1 MRTSPSTAGSSV
13 TAKIDPGGMTE
24 AVGSVCFPQLEQKI
38 CTPGSAGRL
47 VPGITARV
55 VKPDGKMGGFNEL
68 GQLVIRSDAVAL
80 GYLNNEEA

>member
-1 MRTSPSTAGSSV
+1 MRTSSLTPGSSV
-13 TAKIDPGGMTE
+13 LTEIDLGGMTE

>member
-1 MRTSPSTAGSSV
+1 MVRTSSLAGISS
-13 TAKIDPGGMTE
+13 AKLEGGGMTE

-55 VKPDGKMGGFNEL
+55 VKPDGSLSGFNEL
-68 GQLVIRSDAVAL
+68 GQLVIKSGAIAL
-80 GYLNNEEA
+80 GYLNNEQA